1 MLNRVWKKKLV
12 ISCLAFVL
20 LIQSGGCGQ
29 KTGGNAG
36 EVKDNA
42 ADTYMEENADAGT
55 AGGYRE
61 FDLPLPDG
69 AENILALR
77 EAGGAVWMITAQ
89 AVYSSPDQGETWEC
103 ADAETAAIPAECP
116 AAAVSREGAM
126 AFASKDG
133 SILIRT
139 GDGTQNRIEN
149 IFAEGSICYTL
160 DFVDE
165 GMLLASDT
173 DSNICIVDL
182 ADGTVTGTIPAE
194 GEYHYLAAPVD
205 GAIVTLTG
213 EGARYY
219 GYQGEMLDGN
229 EVVSHL
235 LSQDIADFNSHK
247 KGILAPDSEGSG
259 FFYACRRGL
268 YHYASGGSI
277 TEQLIE
283 GTSNSMGDDACE
295 FYRMAA
301 LSGRTFL
308 LAYRKDRD
316 GSAEMI
322 LKKYAAAGNGSDAED
337 SGNHSD
343 GGNHS
348 DSGNHSDG
356 GNYSDGGNR
365 SDGGNDSG
373 GGTAAMQGEL
383 TVYTLN
389 RNVLLEEEINAV
401 NRSHPG
407 CVVSVETGLSEE
419 AGLTADDAV
428 KTLNTEILA
437 GTGPDLLILDGMA
450 AEQYCESGLLLD
462 LRDVLREAA
471 ETDGVYEKIAYTYE
485 DDGAVCAVPA
495 RFCFPVMAG
504 GEDTISR
511 IADLDSLADEVR
523 SLKEQHPEQTSI
535 TGLYDEGLL
544 EYLFDFCAPAWV
556 DGSGQIDTDRLK
568 DFLEIAKE
576 INDLQKAGVSEAD
589 IEAVTGSYLYS
600 DDNAELIQP
609 MLVTGGSQSLAF
621 YHSKSLNFSKT
632 LLGLLQDGA
641 YSFDGARGQCADV
654 FIPKEIVAVNAKS
667 RNQESALAF
676 VKEFLSSSCQ
686 ETFKIEDTAYP
697 VNRAAF
703 RAMEEAELKTAESS
717 GLSEEACREGFERI
731 SDIIE
736 HLSVRSVTDT
746 VIRDAVTEQGMRFLN
761 GELTL
766 EDAVSGI
773 EQKAGLHMAE

>member
-1 MLNRVWKKKLV
+1 MLNRVWKKKLIV
-12 ISCLAFVL
+12 SCLAFAL
-20 LIQSGGCGQ
+20 MFQSGGCGQ
-29 KTGGNAG
+29 K
-36 EVKDNA
+36 
-42 ADTYMEENADAGT
+42 
-55 AGGYRE
+55 AGGDTETAKNGADRRAEETGPEEPVEVGMPGEYRE
-61 FDLPLPDG
+61 SDIPLPDG

-77 EAGGAVWMITAQ
+77 EAGGTVWMVTEQ
-89 AVYSSPDQGETWEC
+89 AVYSSPDQGETWVRS
-103 ADAETAAIPAECP
+103 DAETAAIPAECS
-116 AAAVSREGAM
+116 AAAVGGDGSM
-126 AFASKDG
+126 AFASRDG

-139 GDGTQNRIEN
+139 GGGTQSRMQN
-149 IFAEGSICYTL
+149 IFADGRICCML
-160 DFVDE
+160 DFADE

-173 DSNICIVDL
+173 DSSLYIIDP
-182 ADGTVTGTIPAE
+182 AGGTVTGTIPAE
-194 GEYHYLAAPVD
+194 GEYHYLAAPAD

-219 GYQGEMLDGN
+219 GYQGEMQEGN

-235 LSQDIADFNSHK
+235 LSQDLADFNSHK
-247 KGILAPDSEGSG
+247 KGILVPDPEGSG
-259 FFYACRRGL
+259 LFYACRRGL

-295 FYRMAA
+295 FYRMAV
-301 LSGRTFL
+301 LSDRTFL
-308 LAYRKDRD
+308 LVYRKDQE
-316 GSAEMI
+316 GSAQMV
-322 LKKYAAAGNGSDAED
+322 LKKYAAAGDKSDTEDD
-337 SGNHSD
+337 SGHSD
-343 GGNHS
+343 
-348 DSGNHSDG
+348 D
-356 GNYSDGGNR
+356 
-365 SDGGNDSG
+365 
-373 GGTAAMQGEL
+373 GTAAMEGEL

-401 NRSHPG
+401 NRKHPG

-437 GTGPDLLILDGMA
+437 GTGPDILILDGMA

-462 LRDVLREAA
+462 LREVLQEVA
-471 ETDGVYEKIAYTYE
+471 ETDGVFEKIAYAYE

-495 RFCFPVMAG
+495 RFCFPIMAG
-504 GEDTISR
+504 EEGMISR
-511 IADLDSLADEVR
+511 ITDLDSLADVVR

-556 DGSGQIDTDRLK
+556 DDSGRIDADQLK
-568 DFLEIAKE
+568 KFLETVKE
-576 INDLQKAGVSEAD
+576 INDLQKAGVSGAD
-589 IEAVTGSYLYS
+589 VEAVTGSYLYS
-600 DDNAELIQP
+600 DDNAELMQP

-632 LLGLLQDGA
+632 LLSLLQDGT
-641 YSFDGARGQCADV
+641 YSFDGARGQCAGV
-654 FIPKEIVAVNAKS
+654 FLPKEIVAVNAKS
-667 RNQESALAF
+667 PNQISALAF

-703 RAMEEAELKTAESS
+703 HAMEEAELGTAESS
-717 GLSEEACREGFERI
+717 GLSAEACREGFEKI
-731 SDIIE
+731 GAVIE
-736 HLSVRSVTDT
+736 NLSVCSVTDA
-746 VIRDAVTEQGMRFLN
+746 VIRDAVTEQGLRFLN

-773 EQKAGLHMAE
+773 EQKVGLHMAE